1 MHAQGGNLCHER
13 SKSTKDQDNFLQKEP
28 HRTVVGYSDN
38 PNRKLEGVILCGR
51 GLGDTADTSVVTGA
65 AGGRCYGGN
74 KGERRVWVGERIKP
88 ALMRVNEIGTNTYE
102 PDSEPSRGG
111 WVAAYRIIG

>member
-1 MHAQGGNLCHER
+1 MKGARAPRTRTN
-13 SKSTKDQDNFLQKEP
+13 KDQDNQLQKEP

-51 GLGDTADTSVVTGA
+51 RLGNTAATSTVTRA
-65 AGGRCYGGN
+65 AGGRTT
-74 KGERRVWVGERIKP
+74 GEIRERGVWVGEIIKP

-102 PDSEPSRGG
+102 PDSEPSPGG
-111 WVAAYRIIG
+111 NPVYRIIG